1 MLVIDDE
8 PLVRLVVR
16 EALAASGWRVAEAT
30 GGEEAWELIS
40 RERPDLVL
48 LDLSCPGGEELL
60 ARLKGEVPVVVMTGD
75 EGAAEELGVEVLL
88 KPFDLDKLRKLV
100 ESKLAGI

>member
-16 EALAASGWRVAEAT
+16 EALSASGWRVAEAA

-40 RERPDLVL
+40 QERPDLVL
-48 LDLSCPGGEELL
+48 LDLRCSGGEELL
-60 ARLKGEVPVVVMTGD
+60 ARLRGKVPVVVMTGD
-75 EGAAEELGVEVLL
+75 EEAAQGLGVEVLL

-100 ESKLAGI
+100 RSKLSGI